1 MATIIQPYNAWREQ
15 LAANLLGPIVGNILQ
30 RSQEANQNRK
40 MNALMGKVNE
50 DITALGSKNQGQ
62 QNLLTGE
69 PMPEGYNND
78 GWAKAFH
85 TSFTPITQ
93 YDLGTNLL
101 TGQPVKPYTPTMQD
115 YMNAI
120 NSNLATPRFGMLNR
134 DNVMKAFEP
143 IMTENRNQQVVNA
156 LRDAT
161 DETGRLHALQ
171 EGAIGGA
178 NVPVSVLNSAYD
190 LLKFNNL
197 SASDVANNAFRDK
210 EFAENKRRYE
220 KDFDENQRRFD
231 MGFTND
237 NYWRGVAQEN
247 NIRDFGENQRRFD
260 TEINR
265 PELITN
271 DDGGS
276 VNYYTRNPITG
287 EITPEES
294 MPKDPLYNPNFF
306 TRSEF
311 NFILAEQ
318 GKNEEAIIKIS
329 EEIEKVKTRYNEAL
343 AMYGEDDDVT
353 EAALANLQA
362 LTQQKNEI
370 IQRGIRTQKKIDD
383 MRKAAGVSNGML
395 PPVPEQYRPNG
406 NVNLLTGQPISPD
419 MGTSIASPDIAPQ
432 PNLLSSDEN
441 SLLTLPTS
449 APQTQRQVQP
459 QETKNQSRVVEEN
472 GKKYLE
478 FNIPDELFYD
488 ESRDKN
494 IPSENI
500 GTSENLIKWLSANVD
515 PNDPKLSANNLVK
528 YLFKKNFRIRK

>member
-15 LAANLLGPIVGNILQ
+15 LAANFLGPILGNILQ
-30 RSQEANQNRK
+30 RSQENNQNRK

-85 TSFTPITQ
+85 TSYTPITQ

-210 EFAENKRRYE
+210 EFAENKRR
-220 KDFDENQRRFD
+220 FD

-287 EITPEES
+287 EITQEES

-419 MGTSIASPDIAPQ
+419 IGTSIASPDIAPQ

-441 SLLTLPTS
+441 SLLTLPTI
-449 APQTQRQVQP
+449 APQTPQQTQP
-459 QETKNQSRVVEEN
+459 MSNEFDIDIPDDMIYNGSTPREKAGTAEEFKKAVIYLH
-472 GKKYLE
+472 KKY
-478 FNIPDELFYD
+478 P
-488 ESRDKN
+488 
-494 IPSENI
+494 
-500 GTSENLIKWLSANVD
+500 NLTIEQITLSLQREGYTVL
-515 PNDPKLSANNLVK
+515 PQ
-528 YLFKKNFRIRK
+528 